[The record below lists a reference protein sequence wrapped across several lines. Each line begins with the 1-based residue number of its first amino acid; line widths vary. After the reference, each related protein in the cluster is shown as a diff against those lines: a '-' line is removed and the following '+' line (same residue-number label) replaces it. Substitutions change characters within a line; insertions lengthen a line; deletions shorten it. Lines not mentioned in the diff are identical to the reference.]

1 MEPVFIIFTSIAGAV
16 ITFFFNVRM
25 GLGPV
30 KSSAWLT
37 LVIAA
42 FFHCYPDLLSPYL
55 TRHIPVAYIGGSFIG
70 MVSAQQLS
78 TYTGIGL
85 AGLIFSCIYLNTS
98 NFFDGYGGALG
109 TSACISLLVVL
120 SIPYFRSKRKM
131 TIGLLQLRRLVIGT
145 ARPKKKRP
153 EQ

>member
-1 MEPVFIIFTSIAGAV
+1 MDTIIIIATSIAGAL
-16 ITFFFNVRM
+16 ITFLFNTRL

-37 LVIAA
+37 LLIAA
-42 FFHCYPDLLSPYL
+42 YFHYCPDVLSPYL

-78 TYTGIGL
+78 TYTGIAL
-85 AGLIFSCIYLNTS
+85 AGLIFSFIYLNTS
-98 NFFDGYGGALG
+98 KLFTGYGGALG

-120 SIPYFRSKRKM
+120 SIPYFRTKRKM
-131 TIGLLQLRRLVIGT
+131 TIGLLQLRRLIIKKP
-145 ARPKKKRP
+145 AHKKRP
-153 EQ
+153 G